1 MGQALRITE
10 EDVRFMG
17 RASRGVCGLRLSNE
31 DELAGAVCVNSDEKM
46 LLMTSFGSGK
56 RVSFDEFMRHG
67 RATGGQKGYNVTEK
81 TGEVVGVISVTD
93 SDEIM
98 CITSQGKSL
107 RVPADSISEQG
118 RAAQGVRVL
127 DINQPDMVIGI
138 DKIANDEGSEES

>member
-1 MGQALRITE
+1 
-10 EDVRFMG
+10 
-17 RASRGVCGLRLSNE
+17 
-31 DELAGAVCVNSDEKM
+31 
-46 LLMTSFGSGK
+46 
-56 RVSFDEFMRHG
+56 
-67 RATGGQKGYNVTEK
+67 
-81 TGEVVGVISVTD
+81 
-93 SDEIM
+93 M

>member
-1 MGQALRITE
+1 
-10 EDVRFMG
+10 
-17 RASRGVCGLRLSNE
+17 
-31 DELAGAVCVNSDEKM
+31 
-46 LLMTSFGSGK
+46 
-56 RVSFDEFMRHG
+56 MRHG

-138 DKIANDEGSEES
+138 DKIANDEDSEES